1 MSMPW
6 QAWFTLATVLCMIFA
21 LVREWARVDVTILSA
36 LGVLLIAG
44 VLPPVEA
51 FSGVA
56 WETVITIASLYVVA
70 AGIHQ
75 TGMLTW
81 IDRWLARP
89 GGTVASLLFRVMAP
103 TAILSACLNNTPVV
117 AMLIPRMQ
125 EIARKTGVSVSKLL
139 MPLSF
144 AAIAG
149 GMITLVGTSTNIIAS
164 GIIREAGM
172 QEFGLFEFAWIG
184 LPVTVLTILYLS
196 LAGRRLMPDATPG
209 DRDKADTLDYRFR
222 LRVPPGSSLA
232 GMSIQKAN
240 LRSLGDAY
248 LVYIHRNQQVI
259 GPVDP
264 EEIIREDDILT
275 FIGRMDARER
285 LRRQTGF
292 SVYPN
297 KEGAHRREKEFPL
310 FQAVVSTNSMLAG
323 KTLKE
328 VNFREKYEGVVL
340 AIHRRN
346 ESIRGALGNVPLK
359 PGDRLVIDAKKGF
372 DQRWRQSQE
381 DFYFVTQEIRK
392 PQRITR
398 RTGALLSALGLLIL
412 LHIAGLLPLAAAAF
426 AGALGT
432 ILLGLLRGPALRQSV
447 DITVVLT
454 ITGALGIGHAVQE
467 SGLATGLGHA
477 IATILPGQHPLAAL
491 LFLYL
496 GAMIVT
502 EIITNSAAVVIMIP
516 VALATAIDIG
526 LEPRAAA
533 IAVTIASSASF
544 LSPIG
549 YQTNLMVMGVGG
561 YRFRDYFRAGLP
573 VSIGVMAITLIVV
586 SMKWL

>member
-1 MSMPW
+1 MPW
-6 QAWFTLATVLCMIFA
+6 QAWFTLATVLCMIVA
-21 LVREWARVDVTILSA
+21 LAREWARVDVTILSA
-36 LGVLLIAG
+36 LGILLIAG
-44 VLPPVEA
+44 VLHPVEA

-75 TGMLTW
+75 TGMLVW
-81 IDRWLARP
+81 IDRWMAYP
-89 GGTVASLLFRVMAP
+89 GAGVTSLLFRVLPP

-125 EIARKTGVSVSKLL
+125 AIARKTGVAASKLL

-164 GIIREAGM
+164 GLIREAGM

-184 LPVTVLTILYLS
+184 LPVTALAVLYLS
-196 LAGRRLMPDATPG
+196 LAGHRLMPKTTPAE
-209 DRDKADTLDYRFR
+209 RDKTDTLDYRFR
-222 LRVPPGSSLA
+222 LRVPHGSPLA

-248 LVYIHRNQQVI
+248 LVYIRRNQRVI
-259 GPVDP
+259 GPVAP
-264 EEIIREDDILT
+264 EEILREADVLT

-285 LRRQTGF
+285 LCEQTGF
-292 SVYPN
+292 AIDPPDA
-297 KEGAHRREKEFPL
+297 GTHRREAEPPL

-328 VNFREKYEGVVL
+328 VNFREKYDGVVL

-359 PGDRLVIDAKKGF
+359 PGDLLVMDAKKGF

-381 DFYFVTQEIRK
+381 DFYLVTQEIRE

-398 RTGALLSALGLLIL
+398 KTGALLAILGLLIL
-412 LHIAGLLPLAAAAF
+412 FHIVGLLPLAAAAF
-426 AGALGT
+426 AGALVT
-432 ILLGLLRGPALRQSV
+432 ILMGFLRGPALRQSV

-454 ITGALGIGHAVQE
+454 ITGALGIGHAVQV

-477 IATILPGQHPLAAL
+477 IAAILPGQHPIAAL

-496 GAMIVT
+496 GTMIVT

-526 LEPRAAA
+526 LEPRAVAM
-533 IAVTIASSASF
+533 AVTIASSASF
-544 LSPIG
+544 LSPLG
-549 YQTNLMVMGVGG
+549 YQTNLMVMGAGG

-573 VSIGVMAITLIVV
+573 VSIGVMAITLVGV
-586 SMKWL
+586 YMKWL

>member
-1 MSMPW
+1 MPW
-6 QAWFTLATVLCMIFA
+6 QAWFTLGTVLCMIVA

-36 LGVLLIAG
+36 LGILLIAG
-44 VLPPVEA
+44 VLHPVEA

-75 TGMLTW
+75 TGMLVW
-81 IDRWLARP
+81 IDRWMAYP
-89 GGTVASLLFRVMAP
+89 GTGVTSLLFRVLPP

-125 EIARKTGVSVSKLL
+125 AIARKTGVAASKLL

-164 GIIREAGM
+164 GLIREAGM

-184 LPVTVLTILYLS
+184 LPVAALAVLYLS
-196 LAGRRLMPDATPG
+196 LAGHRLMPETTPAE
-209 DRDKADTLDYRFR
+209 RDKTDTLDYRFR
-222 LRVPPGSSLA
+222 LRVPHGSPLA

-248 LVYIHRNQQVI
+248 LVYIRRNQRVI
-259 GPVDP
+259 GPVAP
-264 EEIIREDDILT
+264 EEILREADVLT

-285 LRRQTGF
+285 LCEQTGF
-292 SVYPN
+292 TINPDDAGTHS
-297 KEGAHRREKEFPL
+297 REAEPPL

-328 VNFREKYEGVVL
+328 VNFREKYDGVVL
-340 AIHRRN
+340 AIHRRS

-359 PGDRLVIDAKKGF
+359 PGDLLVMDAKKGF

-381 DFYFVTQEIRK
+381 DFYLVTQEIREPK
-392 PQRITR
+392 RITR
-398 RTGALLSALGLLIL
+398 KTGALLGILGLLIL
-412 LHIAGLLPLAAAAF
+412 FHIVGLLPLAAAAF

-432 ILLGLLRGPALRQSV
+432 ILMGFLRGPALRQSV

-454 ITGALGIGHAVQE
+454 ITGALGIGHAVQV

-496 GAMIVT
+496 GTMIVT

-526 LEPRAAA
+526 LEPRAVAM
-533 IAVTIASSASF
+533 AVTIASSASF
-544 LSPIG
+544 LSPLG
-549 YQTNLMVMGVGG
+549 YQTNLMVMGAGG

-573 VSIGVMAITLIVV
+573 VSIGVMAITLFGVY
-586 SMKWL
+586 MKWL

>member
-1 MSMPW
+1 MPW
-6 QAWFTLATVLCMIFA
+6 QAWFTLATVLCMIVA

-44 VLPPVEA
+44 VLSPVEA

-56 WETVITIASLYVVA
+56 WATVVTIASLYVVA
-70 AGIHQ
+70 ASIHQ
-75 TGMLTW
+75 TGLLTW
-81 IDRWLARP
+81 IDRWLAQP
-89 GGTVASLLFRVMAP
+89 GGAVTPLLLRVLAP
-103 TAILSACLNNTPVV
+103 AAVLSASLNNTPVV

-125 EIARKTGVSVSKLL
+125 AIARKTGVPVSKLL

-164 GIIREAGM
+164 GLIREAGM

-184 LPVTVLTILYLS
+184 LPAAALAVLYLS
-196 LAGRRLMPDATPG
+196 LAGHRLMPDATPG
-209 DRDKADTLDYRFR
+209 DQDEADTLDYRFR
-222 LRVPPGSSLA
+222 LRVPPGSPLA

-248 LVYIHRNQQVI
+248 LVYIRRGLHAI
-259 GPVDP
+259 GPVAP
-264 EEIIREDDILT
+264 EEIIREEDILT
-275 FIGRMDARER
+275 FIGRADARER
-285 LRRQTGF
+285 LRRRTGF
-292 SVYPN
+292 SVYLDD
-297 KEGAHRREKEFPL
+297 EGAHGRKNEPPL
-310 FQAVVSTNSMLAG
+310 LQAVVSTNSMLAG

-328 VNFREKYEGVVL
+328 ANFREKYEGVVL

-359 PGDRLVIDAKKGF
+359 PGDLLVIDAKKGF
-372 DQRWRQSQE
+372 DRHWRQNQE
-381 DFYFVTQEIRK
+381 DFYLVAKEIRA

-398 RTGALLSALGLLIL
+398 KTGALLIMLGVLIAV
-412 LHIAGLLPLAAAAF
+412 HIAGLLPLAAAAF
-426 AGALGT
+426 AGALGA
-432 ILLGLLRGPALRQSV
+432 IIMGFLRGPALRQSV
-447 DITVVLT
+447 DITVILT

-467 SGLATGLGHA
+467 SGLAAGLGHA
-477 IATILPGQHPLAAL
+477 IASILPEQHPLVAL

-526 LEPRAAA
+526 LEPRAVAM
-533 IAVTIASSASF
+533 AVTIASSASF
-544 LSPIG
+544 LSPLG
-549 YQTNLMVMGVGG
+549 YQTNLMVMGAGG

-573 VSIGVMAITLIVV
+573 LSIGVMAIALAAVY
-586 SMKWL
+586 MRWL

>member
-1 MSMPW
+1 
-6 QAWFTLATVLCMIFA
+6 MIVA

-36 LGVLLIAG
+36 LGILLIAG
-44 VLPPVEA
+44 VLHPVEA

-75 TGMLTW
+75 TGVLVW
-81 IDRWLARP
+81 IDRWMAYP
-89 GGTVASLLFRVMAP
+89 GSTVTSLLFRVMAP
-103 TAILSACLNNTPVV
+103 AAILSACLNNTPVV

-125 EIARKTGVSVSKLL
+125 AIARKTGVSVSKLL

-164 GIIREAGM
+164 GLIREAGM
-172 QEFGLFEFAWIG
+172 PEFGLFEFAWIG
-184 LPVTVLTILYLS
+184 LPVAALTVLYLS
-196 LAGRRLMPDATPG
+196 LAGHRLMPDATPG
-209 DRDKADTLDYRFR
+209 DRDKTDTLDYRFR
-222 LRVPPGSSLA
+222 LRVPHGSPLA

-248 LVYIHRNQQVI
+248 LVYIRRNQRTI
-259 GPVDP
+259 GPVAP
-264 EEIIREDDILT
+264 EEILREADVLT
-275 FIGRMDARER
+275 FIGRMDAREP
-285 LRRQTGF
+285 LCRQTGF
-292 SVYPN
+292 SVDSDD
-297 KEGAHRREKEFPL
+297 KETNARKEEPPL

-328 VNFREKYEGVVL
+328 ANFREKYEGVVL

-359 PGDRLVIDAKKGF
+359 PGDLLVIDAKKGF
-372 DQRWRQSQE
+372 DQYWGQNQE
-381 DFYFVTQEIRK
+381 DFYFITQEIRE

-398 RTGALLSALGLLIL
+398 KTGALLVILGLLIL
-412 LHIAGLLPLAAAAF
+412 SHIAGLLPLAAAAF

-432 ILLGLLRGPALRQSV
+432 ILMGILRGPALRQSV

-454 ITGALGIGHAVQE
+454 ITGALGIGHAVQV

-496 GAMIVT
+496 GAMIIT

-526 LEPRAAA
+526 LEPRAVAM
-533 IAVTIASSASF
+533 AVTIASSASF
-544 LSPIG
+544 LSPLG
-549 YQTNLMVMGVGG
+549 YQTNLMVMGAGG

-573 VSIGVMAITLIVV
+573 VSIGVMAITLIGVY
-586 SMKWL
+586 MKWL